1 MKACTTNTWFV
12 YMLECENGSLY
23 TGCTDDLAR
32 RFNEHRK
39 GTGRSKYT
47 RSFKPVRVAASW
59 KIAGSKGSALRME
72 RLIKGMD
79 RKTKQALAHDPR
91 KLRDI
96 VPGISGSDIVS
107 CATN

>member
-1 MKACTTNTWFV
+1 
-12 YMLECENGSLY
+12 MLECENGSLY